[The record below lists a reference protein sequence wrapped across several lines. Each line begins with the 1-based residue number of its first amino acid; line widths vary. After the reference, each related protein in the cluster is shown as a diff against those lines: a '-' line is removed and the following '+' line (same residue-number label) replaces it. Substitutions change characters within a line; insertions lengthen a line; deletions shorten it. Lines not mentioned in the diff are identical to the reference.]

1 MFINSMTSQGDVIC
15 ATKSLSPAIH
25 PGRIYM
31 EPCCPLVKRKG
42 TVCSL
47 LSNKTNECV
56 GVHKEEKMTMT
67 ILKEERVRVVD
78 FKATC
83 TSFH

>member
-1 MFINSMTSQGDVIC
+1 MHLYGTMLPSG
-15 ATKSLSPAIH
+15 
-25 PGRIYM
+25 
-31 EPCCPLVKRKG
+31 EEKRDCVFFAFKE
-42 TVCSL
+42 
-47 LSNKTNECV
+47 TNECV